1 MKDINKIIDSLSPV
15 EQNLM
20 YNALQKKLNRGPE
33 YTISYD
39 KSGYYV
45 KCDSPQLTAFRFEEE
60 KYAELAYHI
69 YNSVYGTGDDTA
81 VRKIAERDF
90 YVYKIGKII
99 WNNIFISDI
108 RGHYYAP
115 IRPNKI
121 VPLIAYSPCI
131 GVYRIDRGYHSYKW
145 VALDDTYPNFRC
157 LCLGSYD
164 PALRE
169 SLEGYK
175 FCCIAT
181 FIVPKG
187 AEYFENKYGHIVS
200 SEIIYTGKYL
210 RISNFNK

>member
-1 MKDINKIIDSLSPV
+1 M
-15 EQNLM
+15 
-20 YNALQKKLNRGPE
+20 
-33 YTISYD
+33 
-39 KSGYYV
+39 
-45 KCDSPQLTAFRFEEE
+45 CW
-60 KYAELAYHI
+60 
-69 YNSVYGTGDDTA
+69 TGDDTA

-157 LCLGSYD
+157 LCLGSYPD
-164 PALRE
+164 LRE

-187 AEYFENKYGHIVS
+187 AEIGIFEIPVGATVYINYAYREVVS
-200 SEIIYTGKYL
+200 TDIKYL
-210 RISNFNK
+210 GLLEE